1 MLQLFSKVTFCDV
14 ITNHVGLDPIH
25 APVSA
30 WCGIAVYALISQ
42 ACLQSLKMLLS
53 GKAGR
58 LWWFMNELAWLLWA
72 HCIYL
77 SQASSLMGGALGRL
91 RRYVTATLQLTETFT
106 MRAARAEV
114 HPFRTDLRRGLQGC
128 TSFMRPPSRNTLM
141 LFSCAC
147 LHSQQLTWRANR
159 SGFQPVCFC
168 IFNHF

>member
-14 ITNHVGLDPIH
+14 ITNQAGLDPIH

-91 RRYVTATLQLTETFT
+91 RRYVTATLQLTCCSCRGAPFQNWSEAGPSGVHVFYAPTLTEHIDVVFLCLFTFT
-106 MRAARAEV
+106 AANLKSEQVRVPAGV
-114 HPFRTDLRRGLQGC
+114 FLY
-128 TSFMRPPSRNTLM
+128 F
-141 LFSCAC
+141 
-147 LHSQQLTWRANR
+147 
-159 SGFQPVCFC
+159 
-168 IFNHF
+168 